1 MKQLKTAMNARMIL
15 MAAGLFLL
23 FNAVTTTSQEG
34 LRWFNIVHLITQ
46 YDEDVASGKIQ
57 PSVDVDAEEKSG
69 TAAEADETTVDT
81 ENEEASSGDAK
92 EDNASGETAA
102 KSETDATQ
110 EAVASQEAA
119 TESQEIDIPALKTE
133 METLGIT
140 LSDLRLMGI
149 ACYVMTLIRIFAGV
163 VCVRFSNR
171 VDRAGITL
179 KTVIGLIAVEII
191 YILFQFFKRALFLGS
206 VLYTVIICGALLW
219 GALKMKKLAE
229 EDPER
234 IYAVQPAARKSA
246 NVQPA
251 PKKSLRDKAMMNTSS
266 DLDDTSDHIAGSG
279 NDIVP
284 AGKNVPDSDDAEQ

>member
-57 PSVDVDAEEKSG
+57 PPAEQEEK
-69 TAAEADETTVDT
+69 AESVSEDT
-81 ENEEASSGDAK
+81 ENDTVNDNDSSDKASD
-92 EDNASGETAA
+92 ETAA
-102 KSETDATQ
+102 DQSAAESEASA
-110 EAVASQEAA
+110 ESQETAG
-119 TESQEIDIPALKTE
+119 TQEIDIPALKSE

-251 PKKSLRDKAMMNTSS
+251 PKKSLRDKAMMNIAS
-266 DLDDTSDHIAGSG
+266 DLDDTSDHIADSG
-279 NDIVP
+279 NDP
-284 AGKNVPDSDDAEQ
+284 E